1 MEVEW
6 KSSVEQCRTESDSRE
21 WLGDYRLGFRINGEN
36 EWRVETMRPMH
47 MQTDLRIHDVKHKID
62 DANLTPHL
70 ALTDGD
76 IINQSECNDKN
87 VEDENQDTNYEEDE
101 NVGID
106 SENDDGQQNS
116 IIKQYGEEIDYDENM
131 HGSDDEDQED
141 DVAFLFEEDD
151 ELNDIRRFQDDPPS
165 YQSKIE
171 PEETELV
178 PHQISKEKGK
188 CKHSTYNPTVESYE
202 LELCML
208 YEDYRQFKKA
218 MIDYAIHFKRDICYY
233 KNESKRVMLKCTK
246 GCPFHCTGYKYKC
259 FS

>member
-1 MEVEW
+1 
-6 KSSVEQCRTESDSRE
+6 
-21 WLGDYRLGFRINGEN
+21 
-36 EWRVETMRPMH
+36 MH
-47 MQTDLRIHDVKHKID
+47 MQADLRIHHVKHKID

-106 SENDDGQQNS
+106 SENDDGQQIS
-116 IIKQYGEEIDYDENM
+116 RIKQYGEEIDYDENM

-151 ELNDIRRFQDDPPS
+151 ELNDIRRFQGRQEQVNVEAQSNQRNSRKVKYRVEEPIAENEDVVRVYYDSDDPPS

-233 KNESKRVMLKCTK
+233 KNESKRVMLKCTN